1 VDSAGDHAYNKE
13 WLSQSR
19 TDIMTQVGH
28 VFISHAIEDIANAR
42 LLRDELQK
50 AEINTW
56 LAEDSIK
63 PGEDWDASIQEALRT
78 ASDGLLLLS
87 FSAINS
93 PDVVAE
99 YHYFL
104 RQNKRLYVVMF
115 MALHPSVIPLRLR
128 SLPIVDLS
136 DDYDTGIQRLID
148 LIKQRPVVFRQ
159 TQTAVP
165 EKVDKLSGR
174 RRVKLRLPS
183 DRLNADEL
191 ANLVERL
198 ASAGV
203 EDIEIIEEANQ
214 NAG

>member
-1 VDSAGDHAYNKE
+1 MA
-13 WLSQSR
+13 
-19 TDIMTQVGH
+19 QVGH
-28 VFISHAIEDIANAR
+28 VFISHAVEDIVNAR

-50 AEINTW
+50 AGINTW
-56 LAEDSIK
+56 LAEDNIK
-63 PGEDWDASIQEALRT
+63 PGEDWDASIEEALRT

-99 YHYFL
+99 YRYFL

-115 MALHPSVIPLRLR
+115 VPLSQDIIPLRLR

-136 DDYDTGIQRLID
+136 DDYDSGVQQLID
-148 LIKQRPVVFRQ
+148 LIRQRPVVFRQ
-159 TQTAVP
+159 TQTAAA
-165 EKVDKLSGR
+165 EEGDALKLSGR
-174 RRVKLRLPS
+174 KRVKLRLPS